1 MLACERTLFV
11 NDLAAAAYG
20 ILNNYNLQ
28 TRPLSQ
34 ARTHT
39 HTLARMR
46 THTRRLCLLMILM
59 LQPVVYLITIINY
72 LAHFF

>member
-39 HTLARMR
+39 HTR
-46 THTRRLCLLMILM
+46 THAHAHTPTLFVNDLDAAAYGILN
-59 LQPVVYLITIINY
+59 NY
-72 LAHFF
+72 N